1 MVFSFLRC
9 GVVVS
14 RMRSGGS
21 LVPKSSKIRL
31 FLAAIL
37 TIAVFGLGTTPADAQ
52 SYDPEQDVPQP
63 TKLEKRINKLGRG
76 LSNIIFGWTEIPITF
91 DQRLKAGK
99 PLTYLLTTA
108 PVLGATRAVM
118 RTGVGIYEVFTFPA
132 SGGEVNYEAILE
144 PDYLF

>member
-1 MVFSFLRC
+1 MLR
-9 GVVVS
+9 S
-14 RMRSGGS
+14 N
-21 LVPKSSKIRL
+21 K
-31 FLAAIL
+31 
-37 TIAVFGLGTTPADAQ
+37 FGLVIAAVTLFALTAALAGAQ
-52 SYDPEQDVPQP
+52 SYDPDQDIPQP

-118 RTGVGIYEVFTFPA
+118 RTGVGVYEIFTFPV

-144 PDYLF
+144 PEYLF